1 MEQYHEA
8 ARSGRLSP
16 SDVMILE
23 MVSTE
28 DPSYT
33 RSRALL
39 LMNAEQSGDARATKR
54 YLDQLM
60 LLPENQY
67 SPVFLS
73 KLAKYDVNRGAYR
86 SALDE
91 ATLAERYWA
100 RIPPELIFETKAE
113 IYETQAGSYQGLFY
127 ASQSDTDLLERAIG
141 AWETYKRHVEK
152 GGRTDLASRAEKKL
166 ATLRD
171 VQQRLQ

>member
-8 ARSGRLSP
+8 ARSGRLTP

-23 MVSTE
+23 MVSTA

-39 LMNAEQSGDARATKR
+39 LMNAEQNGDGGSMKR

-60 LLPENQY
+60 VLPENQY
-67 SPVFLS
+67 NPLFLS
-73 KLAKYDVNRGAYR
+73 KLAKYDANRGAYS
-86 SALDE
+86 SALDN
-91 ATLAERYWA
+91 AVLAERYWA
-100 RIPPELIFETKAE
+100 RIPPELVFQTKAE

-127 ASQSDTDLLERAIG
+127 SSGDDLDLLEEAIG
-141 AWETYKRHVEK
+141 AWEKYQRHVEK
-152 GGRTDLASRAEKKL
+152 SGRTDLSSRAEKKL

-171 VQQRLQ
+171 VQERLQ